1 MPEPPPSL
9 LPWPSYSTR
18 RRYNM
23 TVTYVS
29 VLCRERPGGSPSG
42 SDRGRPDC
50 PGCLSL
56 APDTGCGWC
65 ARAAQC
71 TTREHCGGVRTT
83 EKTLVPNGLAS
94 YFAPIFFG
102 VIVNVC
108 VTALGKTSLTTGCR
122 RMSY

>member
-1 MPEPPPSL
+1 
-9 LPWPSYSTR
+9 
-18 RRYNM
+18 M

-42 SDRGRPDC
+42 SDRGRRPDC

-83 EKTLVPNGLAS
+83 EKT
-94 YFAPIFFG
+94 FALMIGVIFRADFFFG

-108 VTALGKTSLTTGCR
+108 VTA
-122 RMSY
+122 